1 LERVHCFLPSL
12 TAMPINCR
20 ADVMTAPGCRVYGAG
35 GGVSPERVR
44 AAARMV
50 RTLRAELGT
59 EHSVKAR
66 NRQEPDC
73 RARQPAMTTTDVLG
87 AFEGYVAAEDGFR

>member
-1 LERVHCFLPSL
+1 
-12 TAMPINCR
+12 MPKEQS
-20 ADVMTAPGCRVYGAG
+20 PGKPNTRQY
-35 GGVSPERVR
+35 SEEEK
-44 AAARMV
+44 AAAVRMV

-66 NRQEPDC
+66 NRLEPDC

-87 AFEGYVAAEDGFR
+87 AFEGYVAAEDGFRRLLEAGPEQGVGKIAGCGVSAG

>member
-1 LERVHCFLPSL
+1 
-12 TAMPINCR
+12 
-20 ADVMTAPGCRVYGAG
+20 
-35 GGVSPERVR
+35 
-44 AAARMV
+44 MV
-50 RTLRAELGT
+50 RTLRAEFST

-87 AFEGYVAAEDGFR
+87 AFEGYVAAEDGFRRLLEAGLEDNEQMLAAIRTIRTDAGSPGFG